1 MRFGYSTLAS
11 VAALTMMLSPMT
23 AFDAQAQDQN
33 IVETARAAGNF
44 QTLVTAIEAA
54 ELGDTLS
61 GDGPFTVFAPTDAAF
76 QALPPGTLDELLRP
90 ENRERLRSVLTYHV
104 VAEEL
109 RAEDLLG
116 EETTVETVEGSELTV
131 DATGAMVM
139 VKEANVIQPDI
150 EASNGVIHAIDA
162 VLLPD

>member
-1 MRFGYSTLAS
+1 MRFGYSTMAS
-11 VAALTMMLSPMT
+11 VAALTMMFSPM
-23 AFDAQAQDQN
+23 AASEAQAQDQN

-76 QALPPGTLDELLRP
+76 QALPPGTLDELLMP

-139 VKEANVIQPDI
+139 VNEANVIQPDI
-150 EASNGVIHAIDA
+150 EASNGVIHSIDA

>member
-1 MRFGYSTLAS
+1 MRFGYSTLAP
-11 VAALTMMLSPMT
+11 VAALTIMFSPMT
-23 AFDAQAQDQN
+23 VSDAQAQNQN

-109 RAEDLLG
+109 RADDLLG

-139 VKEANVIQPDI
+139 VNEANVNQPDI
-150 EASNGVIHAIDA
+150 EASNGVIHSIDA

>member
-1 MRFGYSTLAS
+1 MRFAYSTLAS
-11 VAALTMMLSPMT
+11 VAALSMMFSPMT
-23 AFDAQAQDQN
+23 FSSAQAQDQN
-33 IVETARAAGNF
+33 IVETAQAAGNF
-44 QTLVTAIEAA
+44 ETLVAAIRAA
-54 ELGDTLS
+54 ELEETLT

-76 QALPPGTLDELLRP
+76 QALPAGTLDELLMP

-104 VAEEL
+104 IEDEL

-139 VKEANVIQPDI
+139 VNDATVTQPDI
-150 EASNGVIHAIDA
+150 EASNGVIHAIDS
-162 VLLPD
+162 VLIPD